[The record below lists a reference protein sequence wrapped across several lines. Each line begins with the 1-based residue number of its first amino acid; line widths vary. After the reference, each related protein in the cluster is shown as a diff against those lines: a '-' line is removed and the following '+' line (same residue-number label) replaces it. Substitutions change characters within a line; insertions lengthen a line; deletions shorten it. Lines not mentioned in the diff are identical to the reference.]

1 MRCLCGGLVAWSYA
15 HSHTVQ
21 GKFES
26 RNRKA
31 VTMFRAQSVVALIF
45 AVSEGNAL
53 ANPEVLDV
61 TNQFA
66 DSAIVPELIKTYCL
80 IAMRAK

>member
-1 MRCLCGGLVAWSYA
+1 
-15 HSHTVQ
+15 
-21 GKFES
+21 
-26 RNRKA
+26 
-31 VTMFRAQSVVALIF
+31 MFRAQSVVALIF

-61 TNQFA
+61 INQFA
-66 DSAIVPELIKTYCL
+66 DSAIVPELIKAYCL